1 MLKEIFFGLLLKREV
16 DDLEEADGRIFFLS
30 FFLIFFFF

>member
-16 DDLEEADGRIFFLS
+16 DDLEEADGRIFFF
-30 FFLIFFFF
+30 FFLI

>member
-16 DDLEEADGRIFFLS
+16 DDLEEADGRIFF
-30 FFLIFFFF
+30 FFFF